1 MIPQDVSVGELKTL
15 LERDGCFLVDVR
27 DPEELAA
34 GKIPKSIL
42 IPAEHL
48 ADKLSGLRKDAPL
61 VLYCRTGKR
70 SRAAAQALA
79 AAGYTDVRS
88 LSGGLERWQEEG

>member
-1 MIPQDVSVGELKTL
+1 MNGKEITVGELKTL

-27 DPEELAA
+27 DPEELAE

-48 ADKLSGLRKDAPL
+48 AEKLSGMRKDAPL
-61 VLYCRTGKR
+61 VLYCRSGRR
-70 SRAAAQALA
+70 SRAAAEALA
-79 AAGYTDVRS
+79 AAGYSDVRN
-88 LSGGLERWQEEG
+88 LSGGLEAWQQEE

>member
-1 MIPQDVSVGELKTL
+1 MSGKEITVGELKTL

-27 DPEELAA
+27 DPEELAE

-48 ADKLSGLRKDAPL
+48 AEKLSGMRKDAPL
-61 VLYCRTGKR
+61 VLYCRSGRR
-70 SRAAAQALA
+70 SRAAAEALA
-79 AAGYTDVRS
+79 AAGYSDVRNV
-88 LSGGLERWQEEG
+88 SGGLEAWQREE